1 MSSAEN
7 YNLTYDIELD
17 GNSLRCGQPTK
28 IKKILKPHQL
38 ACLYK
43 AIYMENVGTITY
55 KNREVVG
62 LRNPQAAQAAQAAAA
77 AAPAPLNPRTIKIS
91 TNIGI
96 IGDIVGYGKTL
107 TALSIIAHNPLDK
120 IHINGTKVHSFH
132 SNKAYN
138 YFTAETDNLSLPN
151 QDNMINSTLIIVPR
165 GPVYVQWEKTLKDA
179 TDLKY
184 IAIEDLNFIKKNL
197 PAIANNNE
205 RDIINYF
212 NQFDVVLIKNTTLDR
227 LLDYYNIPV
236 SNTKYFIYNWKR
248 IMIDECHDIINKIEI
263 FNYLFVWLISG
274 TYFNMCN
281 RISSS
286 SYSQYYNI
294 KDILREDYINYI
306 LVKCDK
312 DFVKESFKIPPIIEY
327 YHLCKMSKYLKIIKK
342 YINSSILDKI
352 NANDISGAI
361 KDLGGKNETEEGIAT
376 LICADMNKN
385 LSNKQ
390 REREYISGL
399 DILEENKANRLKTID
414 NEITIIEGKI
424 KDLTERITEIN
435 SKICSICLD
444 NVSQPIILEC
454 THIFCGGC
462 LFKFLNSPHSNSHG
476 SQHGSHSQHSQHTQ
490 HNAINK
496 RCPDCRA
503 EIKSTENLTA
513 IVSIKNEI
521 TNEIAPPVCEGISKI
536 GKGILNKEDTLLE
549 IIKNK
554 PDGKFIVFS
563 RVDVFT
569 NIIKLLV
576 SNGITFAELKG
587 NTSHMMNVLK
597 DFKNGV
603 INVILLT
610 TQYAG
615 YGIDI
620 NYATD
625 VIIFHSMAVD
635 KQQAIG
641 RAQRVGRTNN
651 LVVHNLC
658 FEHELEENNQS
669 LAI

>member
-1 MSSAEN
+1 MSSSAEN

-17 GNSLRCGQPTK
+17 GNSLRCSQPTK

-43 AIYMENVGTITY
+43 AIYMENVGSITY
-55 KNREVVG
+55 KNRELVVG
-62 LRNPQAAQAAQAAAA
+62 QRNTQAAAA
-77 AAPAPLNPRTIKIS
+77 AASQAAAAPLNPRTIKIS

-120 IHINGTKVHSFH
+120 IHINTTKFHSFH

-151 QDNMINSTLIIVPR
+151 LDNMINSTLIVVPR
-165 GPVYVQWEKTLKDA
+165 GPVYVQWEKTLKEA

-184 IAIEDLNFIKKNL
+184 IAIDDLNFIKKNL
-197 PAIANNNE
+197 PALTNNNE

-236 SNTKYFIYNWKR
+236 SNTKYFIYNWRR

-312 DFVKESFKIPPIIEY
+312 DFVKESFKIPPIIEF

-399 DILEENKANRLKTID
+399 DILEENRANRLKTID

-462 LFKFLNSPHSNSHG
+462 LFKFLNSPHSNSHA
-476 SQHGSHSQHSQHTQ
+476 S

-513 IVSIKNEI
+513 IVSIKDEI
-521 TNEIAPPVCEGISKI
+521 KNEIAPPVCEGISKI
-536 GKGILNKEDTLLE
+536 GRGILNKEDTLLE

-569 NIIKLLV
+569 NIIKMLV

-651 LVVHNLC
+651 LIVHNLC
-658 FEHELEENNQS
+658 FEHELEDNIQAS
-669 LAI
+669 AI

>member
-1 MSSAEN
+1 MSSGEN
-7 YNLTYDIELD
+7 NMLTYDIELD
-17 GNSLRCGQPTK
+17 SNSPRCGQPSK
-28 IKKILKPHQL
+28 IKKMLKPHQL

-43 AIYMENVGTITY
+43 ATYMENVGSITY
-55 KNREVVG
+55 QNNSYNRDAN
-62 LRNPQAAQAAQAAAA
+62 LRNIPHS
-77 AAPAPLNPRTIKIS
+77 IKIS

-120 IHINGTKVHSFH
+120 IHINSTKVHSFH
-132 SNKAYN
+132 SAKAYN
-138 YFTAETDNLSLPN
+138 YFTAVSENVSLPN
-151 QDNMINSTLIIVPR
+151 LDNMINSTLIIVPR

-184 IAIEDLNFIKKNL
+184 IAIDDLNFIKKNL
-197 PAIANNNE
+197 PHSKKNNE
-205 RDIINYF
+205 RQIIDYF

-227 LLDYYNIPV
+227 LLTYYNSPI

-263 FNYLFVWLISG
+263 FSYLFIWLISG

-281 RISSS
+281 KISSS

-306 LVKCDK
+306 LVKCNK
-312 DFVKESFKIPPIIEY
+312 DFVKDSFKIPPIVEH
-327 YHLCKMSKYLKIIKK
+327 YHLCKMSKYLKVIKK
-342 YINSSILDKI
+342 YISSAILDKI

-361 KDLGGKNETEEGIAT
+361 KDLGGKNETEEGIAA

-390 REREYISGL
+390 REREYIAGL
-399 DILEENKANRLKTID
+399 DIPEDTKAARLKTID
-414 NEITIIEGKI
+414 NEIVIIEGKI

-435 SKICSICLD
+435 SKTCSICLD
-444 NVSQPIILEC
+444 NITQPIILEC

-462 LFKFLNSPHSNSHG
+462 LFNFLNANNYG
-476 SQHGSHSQHSQHTQ
+476 GGT
-490 HNAINK
+490 ANK
-496 RCPDCRA
+496 KCPDCRA
-503 EIKSTENLTA
+503 EIKSTADLTA
-513 IVSIKNEI
+513 VVSIKEAELSNDIVSVED
-521 TNEIAPPVCEGISKI
+521 NLSKI
-536 GKGILNKEDTLLE
+536 GKGILSKEDTLLE

-554 PDGKFIVFS
+554 PEGKFIVFS

-569 NIIKLLV
+569 KIIKLLV
-576 SNGITFAELKG
+576 SNNITFAELKG

-597 DFKNGV
+597 DFKNGN

-625 VIIFHSMAVD
+625 VVIFHSMAVD

-651 LVVHNLC
+651 LIVHNLC
-658 FEHELEENNQS
+658 FEHELEENNQVI
-669 LAI
+669 AM

>member
-1 MSSAEN
+1 MSSNEN
-7 YNLTYDIELD
+7 YLTYDIELD
-17 GNSLRCGQPTK
+17 GNSLRCGQPSK

-43 AIYMENVGTITY
+43 AIHMENVGSITY
-55 KNREVVG
+55 QNNSYNRDAY
-62 LRNPQAAQAAQAAAA
+62 LRNIPQ
-77 AAPAPLNPRTIKIS
+77 TINIS

-120 IHINGTKVHSFH
+120 IHINSTKIHSFH
-132 SNKAYN
+132 SAKAYN
-138 YFTAETDNLSLPN
+138 YFTAVSENLNLPN
-151 QDNMINSTLIIVPR
+151 MDNMINSTLVIVPR
-165 GPVYVQWEKTLKDA
+165 GPVYVQWEKTLKDS
-179 TDLKY
+179 TNLKY
-184 IAIEDLNFIKKNL
+184 IAIDDLNFIKKNL
-197 PAIANNNE
+197 PATNKNNE
-205 RDIINYF
+205 RQIIDYF

-227 LLDYYNIPV
+227 LLDYYN
-236 SNTKYFIYNWKR
+236 TTQFIYSWRR
-248 IMIDECHDIINKIEI
+248 IMIDECHDIINKIDV
-263 FNYLFVWLISG
+263 FKYLFIWLISG
-274 TYFNMCN
+274 TYFNMCHK
-281 RISSS
+281 ISSS

-306 LVKCDK
+306 LVKCNK
-312 DFVKESFKIPPIIEY
+312 DFVKESFKIPPIIEH
-327 YHLCKMSKYLKIIKK
+327 YHLCKMSKYLKIIKN
-342 YINSSILDKI
+342 YINNAILDKI

-361 KDLGGKNETEEGIAT
+361 KDLGGKNETEEGMAT

-390 REREYISGL
+390 REREYILAL
-399 DILEENKANRLKTID
+399 DILEENKVVRLRNID
-414 NEITIIEGKI
+414 NEIQIIEGKI

-435 SKICSICLD
+435 NKICSICLD

-462 LFKFLNSPHSNSHG
+462 LFKFLNANTIG
-476 SQHGSHSQHSQHTQ
+476 S
-490 HNAINK
+490 INK

-521 TNEIAPPVCEGISKI
+521 TNDIVPNGESVSKI

-554 PDGKFIVFS
+554 PEGKFIVFS
-563 RVDVFT
+563 KVDVFT

-576 SNGITFAELKG
+576 ENNITFAELKG
-587 NTSHMMNVLK
+587 HTTHMMNVLK
-597 DFKNGV
+597 DFKNGT

-620 NYATD
+620 NFATD
-625 VIIFHSMAVD
+625 VVIFHSMAVD

-651 LVVHNLC
+651 LIVHNLC
-658 FEHELEENNQS
+658 FEHELEENQS
-669 LAI
+669 QTASIATERTDAASAASAAASAASAITI

>member
-1 MSSAEN
+1 MSFADT
-7 YNLTYDIELD
+7 LTYDIELD
-17 GNSLRCGQPTK
+17 SNSMRCGQPSK
-28 IKKILKPHQL
+28 IKKTLKPHQL

-43 AIYMENVGTITY
+43 AIYMENVGSITY
-55 KNREVVG
+55 RNRD
-62 LRNPQAAQAAQAAAA
+62 AK
-77 AAPAPLNPRTIKIS
+77 IKIS

-107 TALSIIAHNPLDK
+107 TALSIIAHNPLEK
-120 IHINGTKVHSFH
+120 IHTNTVKVHSFH
-132 SNKAYN
+132 SAKAYN
-138 YFTAETDNLSLPN
+138 YFTAETENLSLPN
-151 QDNMINSTLIIVPR
+151 LDTMINSTLIIVPR
-165 GPVYVQWEKTLKDA
+165 GPVYVQWEKTLKES

-184 IAIEDLNFIKKNL
+184 IAIEDLNYIKKNIPQL
-197 PAIANNNE
+197 NNTNGHRE
-205 RDIINYF
+205 IIEYF

-227 LLDYYNIPV
+227 LLDYYNYPV
-236 SNTKYFIYNWKR
+236 RYSNNFIYNWKR

-263 FNYLFVWLISG
+263 FNYMFIWLISG
-274 TYFNMCN
+274 TYFNMCHK
-281 RISSS
+281 ISSS

-306 LVKCDK
+306 LVKCNK
-312 DFVKESFKIPPIIEY
+312 DFVKESFKIPPIIEH

-361 KDLGGKNETEEGIAT
+361 KDLGGKNETEEGMAT

-385 LSNKQ
+385 LSNKH
-390 REREYISGL
+390 REREYIVSL

-414 NEITIIEGKI
+414 SEIASIEGKI

-462 LFKFLNSPHSNSHG
+462 LFKFLNANTLG
-476 SQHGSHSQHSQHTQ
+476 
-490 HNAINK
+490 AITK
-496 RCPDCRA
+496 KCPDCRA

-513 IVSIKNEI
+513 IVSRKNAVTDTDTI
-521 TNEIAPPVCEGISKI
+521 ANEIATDTSKI
-536 GKGILNKEDTLLE
+536 GKGILNKEETLLE
-549 IIKNK
+549 ILKNK
-554 PDGKFIVFS
+554 PEGKFIVFS

-597 DFKNGV
+597 DFKNGI

-625 VIIFHSMAVD
+625 VIIFHSMPVD

-651 LVVHNLC
+651 LIVHNLC
-658 FEHELEENNQS
+658 FEHELEGENQ
-669 LAI
+669 AIAL

>member
-1 MSSAEN
+1 MATSIEN
-7 YNLTYDIELD
+7 NDLTYDIEID
-17 GNSLRCGQPTK
+17 SNSLRCGQPIR
-28 IKKILKPHQL
+28 IKKLLKPHQL

-43 AIYMENVGTITY
+43 AIYMENVGSITY
-55 KNREVVG
+55 KNNSQNRDVN
-62 LRNPQAAQAAQAAAA
+62 LRNIP
-77 AAPAPLNPRTIKIS
+77 NTIKIS

-120 IHINGTKVHSFH
+120 IHINTTKVHSFH
-132 SNKAYN
+132 SSKAYN
-138 YFTAETDNLSLPN
+138 YFTAVSENLNLHNSE
-151 QDNMINSTLIIVPR
+151 NMISSTLIIVPR
-165 GPVYVQWEKTLKDA
+165 GPVYVQWEKTLKES

-184 IAIEDLNFIKKNL
+184 IAIDDLNYIKKNL
-197 PAIANNNE
+197 PIFKNNNE
-205 RDIINYF
+205 REIINYF

-227 LLDYYNIPV
+227 LLNYYNTPV
-236 SNTKYFIYNWKR
+236 SNIRHFIYNWKR

-263 FNYLFVWLISG
+263 FNYLFIWLISG

-281 RISSS
+281 KISST

-294 KDILREDYINYI
+294 KDILREDYINYV
-306 LVKCDK
+306 LVKCNK
-312 DFVKESFKIPPIIEY
+312 EFVKESFKIPPIIEH
-327 YHLCKMSKYLKIIKK
+327 YHLCKMSKYLRVIKK

-390 REREYISGL
+390 KEREYTLGL
-399 DILEENKANRLKTID
+399 DILEEVKANRIKTID
-414 NEITIIEGKI
+414 NEIVIIEGKI

-435 SKICSICLD
+435 TKICSICLD
-444 NVSQPIILEC
+444 NVTHPIILEC
-454 THIFCGGC
+454 THIFCGSC
-462 LFKFLNSPHSNSHG
+462 LFNFLNSHTYNS
-476 SQHGSHSQHSQHTQ
+476 T
-490 HNAINK
+490 NIK
-496 RCPDCRA
+496 KCPDCRA

-513 IVSIKNEI
+513 IVTTKDNNANNIVIPEDN
-521 TNEIAPPVCEGISKI
+521 TNKI

-549 IIKNK
+549 ILKNK

-569 NIIKLLV
+569 KIIKLLV
-576 SNGITFAELKG
+576 SNNITFAELKG

-597 DFKNGV
+597 DFKNGL

-651 LVVHNLC
+651 LIVHNLC
-658 FEHELEENNQS
+658 FEHELEEENQ
-669 LAI
+669 LPAV

>member
-1 MSSAEN
+1 MSFADT
-7 YNLTYDIELD
+7 LTYDIELD
-17 GNSLRCGQPTK
+17 SNSMRCGQPSK
-28 IKKILKPHQL
+28 IKKTLKPHQL

-43 AIYMENVGTITY
+43 AIYMENVGSITY
-55 KNREVVG
+55 RNRD
-62 LRNPQAAQAAQAAAA
+62 AK
-77 AAPAPLNPRTIKIS
+77 IKIS

-107 TALSIIAHNPLDK
+107 TALSIIAHNPLEK
-120 IHINGTKVHSFH
+120 IHTNTVKVHSFH
-132 SNKAYN
+132 SAKAYN
-138 YFTAETDNLSLPN
+138 YFTAETENLSLPN
-151 QDNMINSTLIIVPR
+151 LDTMINSTLIIVPR
-165 GPVYVQWEKTLKDA
+165 GPVYVQWEKTLKES
-179 TDLKY
+179 TILKY
-184 IAIEDLNFIKKNL
+184 IAIEDLNYIKKNIPQL
-197 PAIANNNE
+197 NNTNGHRE
-205 RDIINYF
+205 IIEYF

-227 LLDYYNIPV
+227 LLDYYNYPV
-236 SNTKYFIYNWKR
+236 RYSNNFIYNWKR

-263 FNYLFVWLISG
+263 FNYMFIWLISG
-274 TYFNMCN
+274 TYFNMCHK
-281 RISSS
+281 ISSS

-306 LVKCDK
+306 LVKCNK
-312 DFVKESFKIPPIIEY
+312 DFVKESFKIPPIIEH

-361 KDLGGKNETEEGIAT
+361 KDLGGKNETEEDMAT

-385 LSNKQ
+385 LSNKH
-390 REREYISGL
+390 REREYIASL

-414 NEITIIEGKI
+414 SEITSIEGKI

-444 NVSQPIILEC
+444 NVTQPIILEC

-462 LFKFLNSPHSNSHG
+462 LFKFLNANTLG
-476 SQHGSHSQHSQHTQ
+476 
-490 HNAINK
+490 AITK
-496 RCPDCRA
+496 KCPDCRA

-513 IVSIKNEI
+513 IVSRKNAAGVAGAAGAD
-521 TNEIAPPVCEGISKI
+521 TVANEIATDTSKI
-536 GKGILNKEDTLLE
+536 GKGILNKEETLLE
-549 IIKNK
+549 ILKNK
-554 PDGKFIVFS
+554 PEGKFIVFS

-597 DFKNGV
+597 DFKNGI

-625 VIIFHSMAVD
+625 VIIFHSMPVD

-651 LVVHNLC
+651 LIVHNLC
-658 FEHELEENNQS
+658 FEHELEGENQ
-669 LAI
+669 AIAL

>member
-1 MSSAEN
+1 MAASIETN
-7 YNLTYDIELD
+7 DLTYDIEID
-17 GNSLRCGQPTK
+17 SNSLRCGQPIR
-28 IKKILKPHQL
+28 IKKLLKPHQL

-43 AIYMENVGTITY
+43 AIYMENVGSITY
-55 KNREVVG
+55 KNNSQNRDVN
-62 LRNPQAAQAAQAAAA
+62 LRNIP
-77 AAPAPLNPRTIKIS
+77 NTIKIS

-120 IHINGTKVHSFH
+120 IHINTTRVHSFH
-132 SNKAYN
+132 SSKAYN
-138 YFTAETDNLSLPN
+138 YFTAVSENLNLHNS
-151 QDNMINSTLIIVPR
+151 DNMISSTLIIVPR
-165 GPVYVQWEKTLKDA
+165 GPVYVQWEKTLKES

-184 IAIEDLNFIKKNL
+184 IAIDDLNYIKKNL
-197 PAIANNNE
+197 PTFKNNNE
-205 RDIINYF
+205 RAIIDYF

-227 LLDYYNIPV
+227 LLNYYNTPV
-236 SNTKYFIYNWKR
+236 SNIRHFIYNWKR

-263 FNYLFVWLISG
+263 FNYLFIWLISG

-281 RISSS
+281 KISST

-294 KDILREDYINYI
+294 KDILREDYINYV
-306 LVKCDK
+306 LVKCNK
-312 DFVKESFKIPPIIEY
+312 EFVKESFKIPPIIEH
-327 YHLCKMSKYLKIIKK
+327 YHLCKMSKYLRVIKK

-390 REREYISGL
+390 KEREYTLGL
-399 DILEENKANRLKTID
+399 DILEETKANRIKTID
-414 NEITIIEGKI
+414 NEIVIIEGKI

-435 SKICSICLD
+435 TKICSICLD
-444 NVSQPIILEC
+444 NVTHPIILEC
-454 THIFCGGC
+454 THIFCGSC
-462 LFKFLNSPHSNSHG
+462 LFNFLNSHAYNS
-476 SQHGSHSQHSQHTQ
+476 T
-490 HNAINK
+490 NIK
-496 RCPDCRA
+496 KCPDCRA

-513 IVSIKNEI
+513 IVTSKDSI
-521 TNEIAPPVCEGISKI
+521 TNEIVTTEDNINKI

-549 IIKNK
+549 ILKNK

-569 NIIKLLV
+569 KIIKLLV
-576 SNGITFAELKG
+576 SNNITFAELKG

-597 DFKNGV
+597 DFKNGL

-651 LVVHNLC
+651 LIVHNLC
-658 FEHELEENNQS
+658 FEHELEEEENQ
-669 LAI
+669 LPAV

>member
-1 MSSAEN
+1 MTTSIEN
-7 YNLTYDIELD
+7 NDLTYDIEID
-17 GNSLRCGQPTK
+17 SNSLRCSQPIK
-28 IKKILKPHQL
+28 IKKTLKPHQL

-43 AIYMENVGTITY
+43 AIYMENIGSITY
-55 KNREVVG
+55 KNNSQNRDVN
-62 LRNPQAAQAAQAAAA
+62 LRNIP
-77 AAPAPLNPRTIKIS
+77 NTIKIS

-120 IHINGTKVHSFH
+120 IHINTTKVHSFH
-132 SNKAYN
+132 SSKAYN
-138 YFTAETDNLSLPN
+138 YFTAVSENLNLHN
-151 QDNMINSTLIIVPR
+151 YDNMISSTLIIVPR
-165 GPVYVQWEKTLKDA
+165 GPVYVQWEKTLKES

-184 IAIEDLNFIKKNL
+184 IAIDDLNYIKKNL
-197 PAIANNNE
+197 PIFKNNNE
-205 RDIINYF
+205 RAIIDYF
-212 NQFDVVLIKNTTLDR
+212 NQYDVVLIKNTTLDR
-227 LLDYYNIPV
+227 LLNYYNTPV
-236 SNTKYFIYNWKR
+236 SNIRHFIYNWKR

-263 FNYLFVWLISG
+263 FNYLFIWLISG

-281 RISSS
+281 KISST

-294 KDILREDYINYI
+294 KDILREDYINYV
-306 LVKCDK
+306 LVKCNK
-312 DFVKESFKIPPIIEY
+312 EFVKESFKIPPIIEH
-327 YHLCKMSKYLKIIKK
+327 YHLCKMSKYLRVIKK

-361 KDLGGKNETEEGIAT
+361 KDLGGKNETEEGIAA

-390 REREYISGL
+390 KEREYTLGL
-399 DILEENKANRLKTID
+399 DILEETKANRIKTID
-414 NEITIIEGKI
+414 NEIVIIEGKI
-424 KDLTERITEIN
+424 NDLTERITEIN
-435 SKICSICLD
+435 TKICSICLD
-444 NVSQPIILEC
+444 NVTHPIILEC
-454 THIFCGGC
+454 THIFCGSC
-462 LFKFLNSPHSNSHG
+462 LFNFLNSHTYNS
-476 SQHGSHSQHSQHTQ
+476 T
-490 HNAINK
+490 NIK
-496 RCPDCRA
+496 KCPDCRA

-513 IVSIKNEI
+513 IVTTKDEI
-521 TNEIAPPVCEGISKI
+521 TKEIISEDNTNKI

-549 IIKNK
+549 ILKNK

-569 NIIKLLV
+569 KIIKLLV
-576 SNGITFAELKG
+576 SNNITFAELKG

-597 DFKNGV
+597 DFKNGL

-651 LVVHNLC
+651 LIVHNLC
-658 FEHELEENNQS
+658 FEHELEEENQ
-669 LAI
+669 LPIV

>member
-7 YNLTYDIELD
+7 NTLTYDIELD
-17 GNSLRCGQPTK
+17 GNSMRCGQPNK

-43 AIYMENVGTITY
+43 AIYMENIGTITY
-55 KNREVVG
+55 KNRDVS
-62 LRNPQAAQAAQAAAA
+62 LRNN
-77 AAPAPLNPRTIKIS
+77 NPRTIKIS

-107 TALSIIAHNPLDK
+107 TALSIIAHNSLDK
-120 IHINGTKVHSFH
+120 IHINSTKVHSFH

-197 PAIANNNE
+197 PPFTNNE
-205 RDIINYF
+205 RDIIDYF

-227 LLDYYNIPV
+227 LLDYYNYPAAI
-236 SNTKYFIYNWKR
+236 KHFIYKWKR

-263 FNYLFVWLISG
+263 FDYLFIWLISG

-281 RISSS
+281 RISSP

-390 REREYISGL
+390 KEREYISGL

-462 LFKFLNSPHSNSHG
+462 LFKFLNSPHSNS
-476 SQHGSHSQHSQHTQ
+476 QHSQHSQHSHAS

-503 EIKSTENLTA
+503 EIRSTENLTA

-658 FEHELEENNQS
+658 FEHELEDNIQS
-669 LAI
+669 PAI

>member
-1 MSSAEN
+1 MASIEN
-7 YNLTYDIELD
+7 DCLTYDIEID
-17 GNSLRCGQPTK
+17 SNSLRSGQPIK
-28 IKKILKPHQL
+28 IKKSLKPHQL

-55 KNREVVG
+55 KNNSHNRDVN
-62 LRNPQAAQAAQAAAA
+62 LRNIP
-77 AAPAPLNPRTIKIS
+77 NTIKIS

-120 IHINGTKVHSFH
+120 IHINNTKVHSFN
-132 SNKAYN
+132 STKAYN
-138 YFTAETDNLSLPN
+138 YFTAVSENVNLNNL
-151 QDNMINSTLIIVPR
+151 DNMINSTLIIVPR
-165 GPVYVQWEKTLKDA
+165 GPVYVQWEKTLKES

-184 IAIEDLNFIKKNL
+184 IAIEDLNYIKKNL
-197 PAIANNNE
+197 PTFKKNNE
-205 RDIINYF
+205 QEIINYF

-227 LLDYYNIPV
+227 LLDYYNYPV
-236 SNTKYFIYNWKR
+236 SNAKYFIYCWKR

-263 FNYLFVWLISG
+263 FDYLFIWLISG

-281 RISSS
+281 KISSG

-306 LVKCDK
+306 LVKCNK
-312 DFVKESFKIPPIIEY
+312 DFVKESFKIPPIIEH
-327 YHLCKMSKYLKIIKK
+327 YHLCKMSKYLRVIKK

-361 KDLGGKNETEEGIAT
+361 KDLGGKNETEEGIAA
-376 LICADMNKN
+376 LICADMNKT

-390 REREYISGL
+390 KEREYTLLL
-399 DILEENKANRLKTID
+399 DILEETKANRVKAIT
-414 NEITIIEGKI
+414 NEIVIIEGKI

-435 SKICSICLD
+435 TKICSICLD
-444 NVSQPIILEC
+444 NVTHPIILEC
-454 THIFCGGC
+454 THIFCGSC
-462 LFKFLNSPHSNSHG
+462 LFYFLNANTYNS
-476 SQHGSHSQHSQHTQ
+476 T
-490 HNAINK
+490 NIK
-496 RCPDCRA
+496 KCPDCRA

-513 IVSIKNEI
+513 IVSSKEVI
-521 TNEIAPPVCEGISKI
+521 TNNIIHVEENSNKI
-536 GKGILNKEDTLLE
+536 GKGILNKEETLLE
-549 IIKNK
+549 ILKNK

-569 NIIKLLV
+569 KIIKLLV
-576 SNGITFAELKG
+576 SNNITFAELKG
-587 NTSHMMNVLK
+587 HTAHMMNVLK
-597 DFKNGV
+597 DFKNGL

-651 LVVHNLC
+651 LIVHNLC
-658 FEHELEENNQS
+658 FEHELEENAQ
-669 LAI
+669 LPAI

>member
-1 MSSAEN
+1 MSSTEN
-7 YNLTYDIELD
+7 IHLTYDIELD
-17 GNSLRCGQPTK
+17 GNSLRCAQPSK

-43 AIYMENVGTITY
+43 AIYMENVGSITY
-55 KNREVVG
+55 KNRDVRV
-62 LRNPQAAQAAQAAAA
+62 RNIAD
-77 AAPAPLNPRTIKIS
+77 TIKIS

-120 IHINGTKVHSFH
+120 IHINTTKVHSFH

-138 YFTAETDNLSLPN
+138 YFTAETENLSLPN
-151 QDNMINSTLIIVPR
+151 LDNMINSTLIIVPR
-165 GPVYVQWEKTLKDA
+165 GPVYVQWEKTLRES

-197 PAIANNNE
+197 PLITNNNE

-227 LLDYYNIPV
+227 LLDYYFSPV
-236 SNTKYFIYNWKR
+236 FVTKNFIYNWRR
-248 IMIDECHDIINKIEI
+248 IMIDECHDIINKIDI
-263 FNYLFVWLISG
+263 FSYLFVWLISG

-286 SYSQYYNI
+286 SNSQYYNI

-312 DFVKESFKIPPIIEY
+312 DFVRESFKIPPIIEH

-342 YINSSILDKI
+342 YINSAILDKI

-390 REREYISGL
+390 REREYITGL

-435 SKICSICLD
+435 NKICSICLD
-444 NVSQPIILEC
+444 NVTQPIILEC

-462 LFKFLNSPHSNSHG
+462 LFKFLNSSAYGNVS
-476 SQHGSHSQHSQHTQ
+476 
-490 HNAINK
+490 K
-496 RCPDCRA
+496 KCPDCRA
-503 EIKSTENLTA
+503 EIKSPENMTA
-513 IVSIKNEI
+513 IVRIKDEIRNEI
-521 TNEIAPPVCEGISKI
+521 MPTEENGSKI

-569 NIIKLLV
+569 NIIKILV

-587 NTSHMMNVLK
+587 NTAHMMNVLK
-597 DFKNGV
+597 DFKNGI

-651 LVVHNLC
+651 LIVHNLC
-658 FEHELEENNQS
+658 FEHELEESHQAP
-669 LAI
+669 AI

>member
-1 MSSAEN
+1 MSFAET
-7 YNLTYDIELD
+7 LTYDIELD
-17 GNSLRCGQPTK
+17 GNSMRCAQPIK
-28 IKKILKPHQL
+28 IKKNLKPHQL

-55 KNREVVG
+55 KNRD
-62 LRNPQAAQAAQAAAA
+62 AM
-77 AAPAPLNPRTIKIS
+77 IKIS

-107 TALSIIAHNPLDK
+107 TALSIIAHNPLEN
-120 IHINGTKVHSFH
+120 IHINLAKVHSFH
-132 SNKAYN
+132 SNRAYN
-138 YFTAETDNLSLPN
+138 YFTAETVNLNLPN
-151 QDNMINSTLIIVPR
+151 LDNMINSTLIIVPR
-165 GPVYVQWEKTLKDA
+165 GPVYVQWEKTLKES

-184 IAIEDLNFIKKNL
+184 IAIEDMNFIKKNMPL
-197 PAIANNNE
+197 INTPDRAH
-205 RDIINYF
+205 DIVDYF

-227 LLDYYNIPV
+227 LLEYYNYSD
-236 SNTKYFIYNWKR
+236 SNAKYLIYNWRR

-263 FNYLFVWLISG
+263 FNYMFIWLISG
-274 TYFNMCN
+274 TYFNMCHK
-281 RISSS
+281 ISSS

-306 LVKCDK
+306 LVKCNK
-312 DFVKESFKIPPIIEY
+312 DFVKESFKIPPIIEH
-327 YHLCKMSKYLKIIKK
+327 YHLCKMSKYLKVIKK
-342 YINSSILDKI
+342 YINSAILDKI

-361 KDLGGKNETEEGIAT
+361 KDLGGKNETEEGMAA

-385 LSNKQ
+385 LSNKH
-390 REREYISGL
+390 REREYIASL
-399 DILEENKANRLKTID
+399 DIVEENKVNRLKTID
-414 NEITIIEGKI
+414 NEIASIEGKI

-435 SKICSICLD
+435 NKICSICLD
-444 NVSQPIILEC
+444 NVTQPIILEC

-462 LFKFLNSPHSNSHG
+462 LFQFLNANTLG
-476 SQHGSHSQHSQHTQ
+476 T
-490 HNAINK
+490 ITK
-496 RCPDCRA
+496 KCPDCRA

-513 IVSIKNEI
+513 IVSIKDTKAI
-521 TNEIAPPVCEGISKI
+521 TNDIVKDDNKSLI

-549 IIKNK
+549 ILKNK

-569 NIIKLLV
+569 NIIKILV

-597 DFKNGV
+597 DFKNGI

-651 LVVHNLC
+651 LIVHNLC
-658 FEHELEENNQS
+658 FEHEFEEYNNNQAV
-669 LAI
+669 AI

>member
-7 YNLTYDIELD
+7 NTLTYDIELD
-17 GNSLRCGQPTK
+17 GNSMRCGQPSK

-43 AIYMENVGTITY
+43 AIYMENIGTITY
-55 KNREVVG
+55 KNRDVS
-62 LRNPQAAQAAQAAAA
+62 LRNN
-77 AAPAPLNPRTIKIS
+77 NPRTIKIS

-107 TALSIIAHNPLDK
+107 TALSIIAHNSLDK
-120 IHINGTKVHSFH
+120 IHINSTKVHSFH

-151 QDNMINSTLIIVPR
+151 QVNMINSTLIIVPR

-197 PAIANNNE
+197 PPFTNNE
-205 RDIINYF
+205 RDIIDYF

-227 LLDYYNIPV
+227 LLDYYNYPAAI
-236 SNTKYFIYNWKR
+236 KHFIYKWKR

-263 FNYLFVWLISG
+263 FDYLFIWLISG

-281 RISSS
+281 RISSP

-390 REREYISGL
+390 KEREYISGL

-454 THIFCGGC
+454 THIFCGSC
-462 LFKFLNSPHSNSHG
+462 LFKFLNSPHSNSH
-476 SQHGSHSQHSQHTQ
+476 SNSHAS

-503 EIKSTENLTA
+503 EIRSTENLTA

-521 TNEIAPPVCEGISKI
+521 TNEIAPPVCEGMSKI

-658 FEHELEENNQS
+658 FEHELEDNIQS
-669 LAI
+669 PAI

>member
-1 MSSAEN
+1 MSSNEN
-7 YNLTYDIELD
+7 YLTYDIELD
-17 GNSLRCGQPTK
+17 GNSLRCGQPSK

-43 AIYMENVGTITY
+43 AIHMENVGSITY
-55 KNREVVG
+55 QNNSYNRDAY
-62 LRNPQAAQAAQAAAA
+62 LRNIPQ
-77 AAPAPLNPRTIKIS
+77 TINIS

-120 IHINGTKVHSFH
+120 IHINSTKIHSFH
-132 SNKAYN
+132 SAKAYN
-138 YFTAETDNLSLPN
+138 YFTAVSENLNLPN
-151 QDNMINSTLIIVPR
+151 MDNMINSTLVIVPR
-165 GPVYVQWEKTLKDA
+165 GPVYVQWEKTLKES

-184 IAIEDLNFIKKNL
+184 IAIDDLNFIKKNL
-197 PAIANNNE
+197 PATNKNNE
-205 RDIINYF
+205 SQIIDYF

-227 LLDYYNIPV
+227 LLDYYVCYPLT
-236 SNTKYFIYNWKR
+236 NTKHFIYNWRR

-263 FNYLFVWLISG
+263 FNYLFIWLISG
-274 TYFNMCN
+274 TYFNMCHK
-281 RISSS
+281 ISSS

-306 LVKCDK
+306 LVKCNK
-312 DFVKESFKIPPIIEY
+312 DFVKESFKIPPIIEH
-327 YHLCKMSKYLKIIKK
+327 YHLCKMSKYLKIIKN
-342 YINSSILDKI
+342 YINNAILDKI

-390 REREYISGL
+390 REREYILAL
-399 DILEENKANRLKTID
+399 DILEENKVVRLRNID
-414 NEITIIEGKI
+414 NEIQIIEGKI

-435 SKICSICLD
+435 NKICSICLD
-444 NVSQPIILEC
+444 NVTQPIILEC

-462 LFKFLNSPHSNSHG
+462 LFKFLNANTFG
-476 SQHGSHSQHSQHTQ
+476 S
-490 HNAINK
+490 INK

-521 TNEIAPPVCEGISKI
+521 TNDIVPVEENANKI

-554 PDGKFIVFS
+554 PEGKFIVFS

-576 SNGITFAELKG
+576 ENNITFAELKG
-587 NTSHMMNVLK
+587 HTTHMMNVLK
-597 DFKNGV
+597 DFKNGA

-620 NYATD
+620 NFATD
-625 VIIFHSMAVD
+625 VVIFHSMAVD

-651 LVVHNLC
+651 LIVHNLC
-658 FEHELEENNQS
+658 FEHEMEDNEELPAASGATNAS
-669 LAI
+669 VAAGAAVAAGASSRTAITI

>member
-7 YNLTYDIELD
+7 NTLTYDIELD
-17 GNSLRCGQPTK
+17 GNSMRCGQPSK

-43 AIYMENVGTITY
+43 AIYMENIGTITY
-55 KNREVVG
+55 KNRDVS
-62 LRNPQAAQAAQAAAA
+62 LRNN
-77 AAPAPLNPRTIKIS
+77 NPRTIKIS

-107 TALSIIAHNPLDK
+107 TALSIIAHNSLDK
-120 IHINGTKVHSFH
+120 IHINSTKVHSFH

-151 QDNMINSTLIIVPR
+151 QENMINSTLIIVPR

-197 PAIANNNE
+197 PPFTNNE
-205 RDIINYF
+205 RDIIDYF

-227 LLDYYNIPV
+227 LLDYYNYPAATI
-236 SNTKYFIYNWKR
+236 KHFIYKWKR

-263 FNYLFVWLISG
+263 FDYLFIWLISG

-281 RISSS
+281 KISSS

-462 LFKFLNSPHSNSHG
+462 LFKFLNSPHSNS
-476 SQHGSHSQHSQHTQ
+476 QHSQHS

-503 EIKSTENLTA
+503 EIRSTENLTA

-521 TNEIAPPVCEGISKI
+521 TNEIAPSVCEGISKI

-597 DFKNGV
+597 DFKNGI

-658 FEHELEENNQS
+658 FEHELEDNIQS
-669 LAI
+669 PAI

>member
-1 MSSAEN
+1 MSFADT
-7 YNLTYDIELD
+7 LTYDIELD
-17 GNSLRCGQPTK
+17 SNSMRCGQPSK

-43 AIYMENVGTITY
+43 AIYMENVGSITY
-55 KNREVVG
+55 RNRD
-62 LRNPQAAQAAQAAAA
+62 AK
-77 AAPAPLNPRTIKIS
+77 IKIS

-120 IHINGTKVHSFH
+120 IHTNSVKIHSFH
-132 SNKAYN
+132 SAKAYN
-138 YFTAETDNLSLPN
+138 YFTAETENLSLPN
-151 QDNMINSTLIIVPR
+151 QDTMINSTLIIVPR
-165 GPVYVQWEKTLKDA
+165 GPVYVQWEKTLKES

-184 IAIEDLNFIKKNL
+184 IAIEDLNFIKKNMPQL
-197 PAIANNNE
+197 TNANNNNE

-227 LLDYYNIPV
+227 LLDYYNYPV
-236 SNTKYFIYNWKR
+236 SNTRYFIYNWKR

-263 FNYLFVWLISG
+263 FNYMFIWLISG
-274 TYFNMCN
+274 TYFNMCHK
-281 RISSS
+281 ISSS

-306 LVKCDK
+306 LVKCNK
-312 DFVKESFKIPPIIEY
+312 DFVKESFKIPPIIEH

-361 KDLGGKNETEEGIAT
+361 KDLGGKNETEEGMAA

-385 LSNKQ
+385 LSNKH
-390 REREYISGL
+390 REREYIASL
-399 DILEENKANRLKTID
+399 DIVEENKANRLKTID
-414 NEITIIEGKI
+414 SEIASIEGKI

-462 LFKFLNSPHSNSHG
+462 LFKFLNATTFNSA
-476 SQHGSHSQHSQHTQ
+476 
-490 HNAINK
+490 AITK

-503 EIKSTENLTA
+503 DIKSTENLTA
-513 IVSIKNEI
+513 IVSIKNADADAANANAL
-521 TNEIAPPVCEGISKI
+521 TNEIATNTSKI

-549 IIKNK
+549 ILKNK

-597 DFKNGV
+597 DFKNGI

-651 LVVHNLC
+651 LIVHNLC
-658 FEHELEENNQS
+658 FEHELEEVNQAV
-669 LAI
+669 AI

>member
-1 MSSAEN
+1 MSFAEN
-7 YNLTYDIELD
+7 NNLTYDIELD
-17 GNSLRCGQPTK
+17 SNSMRCGQPSK
-28 IKKILKPHQL
+28 IKKNLKPHQL

-43 AIYMENVGTITY
+43 AIYMENVGTIKY
-55 KNREVVG
+55 KSRDVSLNN
-62 LRNPQAAQAAQAAAA
+62 NPY
-77 AAPAPLNPRTIKIS
+77 TVKIS

-107 TALSIIAHNPLDK
+107 TALSIIAHNPLDN
-120 IHINGTKVHSFH
+120 IHINTTKIHSFN

-138 YFTAETDNLSLPN
+138 YFTAQTENLNLPN
-151 QDNMINSTLIIVPR
+151 LDTMINSTLIIVPR
-165 GPVYVQWEKTLKDA
+165 GPVYVQWEKTLKES

-184 IAIEDLNFIKKNL
+184 IAIDDLNYIKKNMPPL
-197 PAIANNNE
+197 IDNNE
-205 RDIINYF
+205 RQIIEYF

-227 LLDYYNIPV
+227 LLDYYNVPIN
-236 SNTKYFIYNWKR
+236 SNKYFIYNWKR

-263 FNYLFVWLISG
+263 FNYLFIWLISG
-274 TYFNMCN
+274 TYFNMCSK
-281 RISSS
+281 ISSS

-306 LVKCDK
+306 LVKCNK
-312 DFVKESFKIPPIIEY
+312 DFVRESFKIPSIIEY

-361 KDLGGKNETEEGIAT
+361 KDLGGKNETEEGIAA

-390 REREYISGL
+390 KEREYISGL
-399 DILEENKANRLKTID
+399 DILEDNKANRLKTID

-424 KDLTERITEIN
+424 RDLTERITEIN

-462 LFKFLNSPHSNSHG
+462 LFKFLNAHNS
-476 SQHGSHSQHSQHTQ
+476 SS
-490 HNAINK
+490 AINK
-496 RCPDCRA
+496 KCPDCRA
-503 EIKSTENLTA
+503 EIKSTEDLTA

-521 TNEIAPPVCEGISKI
+521 TNDIIPVSENTNRI
-536 GKGILNKEDTLLE
+536 GKGILNKEETLLE

-554 PDGKFIVFS
+554 PQGKFIVFS

-576 SNGITFAELKG
+576 ANGITFAELKG

-597 DFKNGV
+597 DFKNGI

-641 RAQRVGRTNN
+641 RAQRVGRTNS

-669 LAI
+669 PAI

>member
-1 MSSAEN
+1 MSFAET
-7 YNLTYDIELD
+7 LTYDIELD
-17 GNSLRCGQPTK
+17 GNSMRCAQPIK
-28 IKKILKPHQL
+28 IKKNLKPHQL

-55 KNREVVG
+55 KNRD
-62 LRNPQAAQAAQAAAA
+62 AM
-77 AAPAPLNPRTIKIS
+77 IKIS

-107 TALSIIAHNPLDK
+107 TALSIIAHNPLEN
-120 IHINGTKVHSFH
+120 IHINSAKVHSFH
-132 SNKAYN
+132 SNRAYN
-138 YFTAETDNLSLPN
+138 YFTAETVNLNLPN
-151 QDNMINSTLIIVPR
+151 LDKMINSTLIIVPR
-165 GPVYVQWEKTLKDA
+165 GPVYVQWEKTLKES

-184 IAIEDLNFIKKNL
+184 IAIEDLNFIKKNMPL
-197 PAIANNNE
+197 INTPDRAH
-205 RDIINYF
+205 DIIDYF

-227 LLDYYNIPV
+227 LLEYYNYSD
-236 SNTKYFIYNWKR
+236 SNGKYLIYNWRR

-263 FNYLFVWLISG
+263 FNYMFIWLISG
-274 TYFNMCN
+274 TYFNMCHK
-281 RISSS
+281 ISSS

-306 LVKCDK
+306 LVKCNK
-312 DFVKESFKIPPIIEY
+312 DFVKESFKIPPIIEH
-327 YHLCKMSKYLKIIKK
+327 YHLCKMSKYLKVIKK
-342 YINSSILDKI
+342 YINSAILDKI

-361 KDLGGKNETEEGIAT
+361 KDLGGKNETEEGMAA

-385 LSNKQ
+385 LSNKH
-390 REREYISGL
+390 REREYIASL
-399 DILEENKANRLKTID
+399 DIVEENKVNRLKTID
-414 NEITIIEGKI
+414 NEIASIEGKI

-435 SKICSICLD
+435 NKICSICLD
-444 NVSQPIILEC
+444 NVTQPIILEC

-462 LFKFLNSPHSNSHG
+462 LFQFLNANTLG
-476 SQHGSHSQHSQHTQ
+476 T
-490 HNAINK
+490 ITK
-496 RCPDCRA
+496 KCPDCRA

-513 IVSIKNEI
+513 IVSIKDAKAI
-521 TNEIAPPVCEGISKI
+521 TNDIVKDDNKSLI

-549 IIKNK
+549 ILKNK

-569 NIIKLLV
+569 NIIKILV

-597 DFKNGV
+597 DFKNGI

-651 LVVHNLC
+651 LIVHNLC
-658 FEHELEENNQS
+658 FEHELEEYNNNQ
-669 LAI
+669 AVVI

>member
-7 YNLTYDIELD
+7 IQLTYDIELD
-17 GNSLRCGQPTK
+17 GNSLRCAQPSK

-43 AIYMENVGTITY
+43 AIYMENIGSITY
-55 KNREVVG
+55 KHRDANV
-62 LRNPQAAQAAQAAAA
+62 RNIAD
-77 AAPAPLNPRTIKIS
+77 TIKIS

-107 TALSIIAHNPLDK
+107 TALSIIAQNPLEN
-120 IHINGTKVHSFH
+120 IHINTTKVHSFH

-138 YFTAETDNLSLPN
+138 YFTAETENLSLPN

-165 GPVYVQWEKTLKDA
+165 GPVYVQWERTLRES

-184 IAIEDLNFIKKNL
+184 IAIEDLNFIKKNI
-197 PAIANNNE
+197 PQINNNE

-227 LLDYYNIPV
+227 LIDYYSNQV

-248 IMIDECHDIINKIEI
+248 IMIDECHDIINRIAI
-263 FNYLFVWLISG
+263 FNYLFIWLISG
-274 TYFNMCN
+274 TYFNMCHK
-281 RISSS
+281 ISSP

-306 LVKCDK
+306 LVKCNK

-390 REREYISGL
+390 KEREYIAGL

-414 NEITIIEGKI
+414 SEITIIEGKI

-435 SKICSICLD
+435 NKICSICLD
-444 NVSQPIILEC
+444 NVTQPIILEC

-462 LFKFLNSPHSNSHG
+462 LFKFLNTNTYGPVS
-476 SQHGSHSQHSQHTQ
+476 
-490 HNAINK
+490 K

-503 EIKSTENLTA
+503 EIRSPENMTA
-513 IVSIKNEI
+513 IVSIKDVI
-521 TNEIAPPVCEGISKI
+521 TNEIVPVEENTSKI

-569 NIIKLLV
+569 NIIKILV

-587 NTSHMMNVLK
+587 NTAHMMNVLK
-597 DFKNGV
+597 DFKNGI

-651 LVVHNLC
+651 LIVHNLC
-658 FEHELEENNQS
+658 FEHELEQ
-669 LAI
+669 APVI

>member
-1 MSSAEN
+1 MSSGEN
-7 YNLTYDIELD
+7 NMLTYDIELD
-17 GNSLRCGQPTK
+17 SNSPRCGQPSK
-28 IKKILKPHQL
+28 IKKMLKPHQL

-43 AIYMENVGTITY
+43 ATYMENVGSITY
-55 KNREVVG
+55 QNNSYNRDAN
-62 LRNPQAAQAAQAAAA
+62 LRNIPHS
-77 AAPAPLNPRTIKIS
+77 IKIS

-120 IHINGTKVHSFH
+120 IHINSTKVHSFH
-132 SNKAYN
+132 SAKAYN
-138 YFTAETDNLSLPN
+138 YFTAVSENVSLPN
-151 QDNMINSTLIIVPR
+151 LDNMINSTLIIVPR

-184 IAIEDLNFIKKNL
+184 IAIDDLNFIKKNL
-197 PAIANNNE
+197 PHSKKNNE
-205 RDIINYF
+205 RQIIDYF

-227 LLDYYNIPV
+227 LLTYYNSPI

-263 FNYLFVWLISG
+263 FSYLFIWLISG

-281 RISSS
+281 KISSS

-306 LVKCDK
+306 LVKCNK
-312 DFVKESFKIPPIIEY
+312 DFVKDSFKIPPIVEH
-327 YHLCKMSKYLKIIKK
+327 YHLCKMSKYLKVIKK
-342 YINSSILDKI
+342 YISSAILDKI

-361 KDLGGKNETEEGIAT
+361 KDLGGKNETEEGIAA

-390 REREYISGL
+390 REREYIAGL
-399 DILEENKANRLKTID
+399 DIPEDTKATRLKTID
-414 NEITIIEGKI
+414 NEIVIIEGKI

-435 SKICSICLD
+435 SKTCSICLD
-444 NVSQPIILEC
+444 NITQPIILEC

-462 LFKFLNSPHSNSHG
+462 LFNFLNANNYG
-476 SQHGSHSQHSQHTQ
+476 GGT
-490 HNAINK
+490 ANK
-496 RCPDCRA
+496 KCPDCRA
-503 EIKSTENLTA
+503 EIKSTADLTA
-513 IVSIKNEI
+513 VVSIKEAELSNDI
-521 TNEIAPPVCEGISKI
+521 VPVEDNLSKI
-536 GKGILNKEDTLLE
+536 GKGILSKEDTLLE

-554 PDGKFIVFS
+554 PEGKFIVFS

-569 NIIKLLV
+569 KIIKLLV
-576 SNGITFAELKG
+576 SNNITFAELKG

-597 DFKNGV
+597 DFKNGN

-625 VIIFHSMAVD
+625 VVIFHSMAVD

-651 LVVHNLC
+651 LIVHNLC
-658 FEHELEENNQS
+658 FEHELEENNQVI
-669 LAI
+669 AM

>member
-7 YNLTYDIELD
+7 NTLTYDIELD
-17 GNSLRCGQPTK
+17 GNSMRCGQPSK

-43 AIYMENVGTITY
+43 AIYMENIGTITY
-55 KNREVVG
+55 KNRDVS
-62 LRNPQAAQAAQAAAA
+62 LRNN
-77 AAPAPLNPRTIKIS
+77 NPRTIKIS

-107 TALSIIAHNPLDK
+107 TALSIIAHNSLDK
-120 IHINGTKVHSFH
+120 IHINSTKVHSFH

-151 QDNMINSTLIIVPR
+151 QENMINSTLIIVPR

-197 PAIANNNE
+197 PPFTNNE
-205 RDIINYF
+205 RDIIDYF

-227 LLDYYNIPV
+227 LLDYYNYPATTI
-236 SNTKYFIYNWKR
+236 KHFIYKWKR
-248 IMIDECHDIINKIEI
+248 IMIDESHDIINKIEI
-263 FNYLFVWLISG
+263 FDYLFIWLISG

-281 RISSS
+281 KISSS

-390 REREYISGL
+390 KEREYILGL

-462 LFKFLNSPHSNSHG
+462 LFKFLNSPHSNSHA
-476 SQHGSHSQHSQHTQ
+476 SHASHAS

-503 EIKSTENLTA
+503 EIRSTENLTA

-521 TNEIAPPVCEGISKI
+521 TNEIAPPVCEGMSKI

-554 PDGKFIVFS
+554 PEGKFIVFS

-658 FEHELEENNQS
+658 FEHELEDNIQS
-669 LAI
+669 PAI

>member
-1 MSSAEN
+1 MATSIEN
-7 YNLTYDIELD
+7 NDLTYDIEID
-17 GNSLRCGQPTK
+17 SNSLRCGQPIR
-28 IKKILKPHQL
+28 IKKLLKPHQL

-43 AIYMENVGTITY
+43 AIYMENVGSITY
-55 KNREVVG
+55 KNNSQNRDVN
-62 LRNPQAAQAAQAAAA
+62 LRNIP
-77 AAPAPLNPRTIKIS
+77 NTIKIS

-120 IHINGTKVHSFH
+120 IHINTTRIHSFH
-132 SNKAYN
+132 SSKAYN
-138 YFTAETDNLSLPN
+138 YFTAVSENLNLHNS
-151 QDNMINSTLIIVPR
+151 DNMISSTLIIVPR
-165 GPVYVQWEKTLKDA
+165 GPVYVQWEKTLKES

-184 IAIEDLNFIKKNL
+184 IAIDDLNYIKKNL
-197 PAIANNNE
+197 PIFKNNNE
-205 RDIINYF
+205 RAIIDYF

-227 LLDYYNIPV
+227 LLNYYNTPV
-236 SNTKYFIYNWKR
+236 SNIRHFIYNWKR

-263 FNYLFVWLISG
+263 FNYLFIWLISG

-281 RISSS
+281 KISST

-294 KDILREDYINYI
+294 KDILREDYINYV
-306 LVKCDK
+306 LVKCNK
-312 DFVKESFKIPPIIEY
+312 EFVKESFKIPPIIEH
-327 YHLCKMSKYLKIIKK
+327 YHLCKMSKYLRVIKK

-361 KDLGGKNETEEGIAT
+361 KYLGGKNETEEGIAT

-390 REREYISGL
+390 KEREYTLGL
-399 DILEENKANRLKTID
+399 DILEEVKANRIKTID
-414 NEITIIEGKI
+414 NEIVIIEGKI

-435 SKICSICLD
+435 TKICSICLD
-444 NVSQPIILEC
+444 NVTHPIILEC
-454 THIFCGGC
+454 THIFCGSC
-462 LFKFLNSPHSNSHG
+462 LFNFLNSHTYNS
-476 SQHGSHSQHSQHTQ
+476 T
-490 HNAINK
+490 NIK
-496 RCPDCRA
+496 KCPDCRA

-513 IVSIKNEI
+513 IVTTKDDNANNIVIPEDN
-521 TNEIAPPVCEGISKI
+521 TNKI

-549 IIKNK
+549 ILKNK

-569 NIIKLLV
+569 KIIKLLV
-576 SNGITFAELKG
+576 SNNITFAELKG

-597 DFKNGV
+597 DFKNGL

-651 LVVHNLC
+651 LIVHNLC
-658 FEHELEENNQS
+658 FEHELEEENQ
-669 LAI
+669 LPAV

>member
-1 MSSAEN
+1 MSFADT
-7 YNLTYDIELD
+7 LTYDIELD
-17 GNSLRCGQPTK
+17 SNSMRCGQPSK
-28 IKKILKPHQL
+28 IKKTLKPHQL

-43 AIYMENVGTITY
+43 AIYMENVGSITY
-55 KNREVVG
+55 RNRD
-62 LRNPQAAQAAQAAAA
+62 AK
-77 AAPAPLNPRTIKIS
+77 IKIS

-107 TALSIIAHNPLDK
+107 TALSIIAHNPLEK
-120 IHINGTKVHSFH
+120 IHTNTVKVHSFH
-132 SNKAYN
+132 SAKAYN
-138 YFTAETDNLSLPN
+138 YFTAETENLSLPN
-151 QDNMINSTLIIVPR
+151 LDTMINSTLIIVPR
-165 GPVYVQWEKTLKDA
+165 GPVYVQWEKTLKES

-184 IAIEDLNFIKKNL
+184 IAIEDLNYIKKNIPQL
-197 PAIANNNE
+197 NNTNGHRE
-205 RDIINYF
+205 IINYF

-227 LLDYYNIPV
+227 LLDYYNYPV
-236 SNTKYFIYNWKR
+236 RYSNNFIYNWKR

-263 FNYLFVWLISG
+263 FNYMFIWLISG
-274 TYFNMCN
+274 TYFNMCHK
-281 RISSS
+281 ISSS

-306 LVKCDK
+306 LVKCNK
-312 DFVKESFKIPPIIEY
+312 DFVKESFKIPPIIEH

-342 YINSSILDKI
+342 YINGSILDKI

-361 KDLGGKNETEEGIAT
+361 KDLGGKNETEEGMAT

-385 LSNKQ
+385 LSNKH
-390 REREYISGL
+390 REREYIVSL

-414 NEITIIEGKI
+414 SEIASIEGKI

-462 LFKFLNSPHSNSHG
+462 LFKFLNANTLG
-476 SQHGSHSQHSQHTQ
+476 VIT
-490 HNAINK
+490 K
-496 RCPDCRA
+496 KCPDCRA

-513 IVSIKNEI
+513 IVSRKNAVAGAAD
-521 TNEIAPPVCEGISKI
+521 TDTVANEIATDTSKI
-536 GKGILNKEDTLLE
+536 GKGILNKEETLLE
-549 IIKNK
+549 ILKNK
-554 PDGKFIVFS
+554 PEGKFIVFS

-597 DFKNGV
+597 DFKNGI

-625 VIIFHSMAVD
+625 VIIFHSMPVD

-651 LVVHNLC
+651 LIVHNLC
-658 FEHELEENNQS
+658 FEHELEGENQ
-669 LAI
+669 AIAI

>member
-1 MSSAEN
+1 MSSDEIN
-7 YNLTYDIELD
+7 NLTYDIELD
-17 GNSLRCGQPTK
+17 SNSLRSGQPNK

-43 AIYMENVGTITY
+43 AIYMENVGSITY
-55 KNREVVG
+55 QNNSHNRNAN
-62 LRNPQAAQAAQAAAA
+62 LRNIP
-77 AAPAPLNPRTIKIS
+77 NTIKIS

-107 TALSIIAHNPLDK
+107 TALSIIAHNPLDN
-120 IHINGTKVHSFH
+120 IHINTTKVHSFH
-132 SNKAYN
+132 STKAYN
-138 YFTAETDNLSLPN
+138 YFTAVTENVNLPN
-151 QDNMINSTLIIVPR
+151 LNNMINSTLIIVPR
-165 GPVYVQWEKTLKDA
+165 GPVYVQWEKTLKES
-179 TDLKY
+179 TTLKY
-184 IAIEDLNFIKKNL
+184 IAIEDLNFIKKHMPSVSNKE
-197 PAIANNNE
+197 NSE

-227 LLDYYNIPV
+227 LLDYY
-236 SNTKYFIYNWKR
+236 SKYTLYSWKR

-263 FNYLFVWLISG
+263 FDYLFIWLISG

-281 RISSS
+281 KISSS
-286 SYSQYYNI
+286 SYSEYYNI

-312 DFVKESFKIPPIIEY
+312 DFVKESFKIPPIIEH

-342 YINSSILDKI
+342 YINNSILDKI

-385 LSNKQ
+385 LSNKNK
-390 REREYISGL
+390 EREYICGL
-399 DILEENKANRLKTID
+399 DILEENKTIRLKNID
-414 NEITIIEGKI
+414 NEIKIIEGKI

-435 SKICSICLD
+435 TKICSICLD
-444 NVSQPIILEC
+444 NVTQPIILEC
-454 THIFCGGC
+454 THIFCGSC
-462 LFKFLNSPHSNSHG
+462 LFNFLNANTYNS
-476 SQHGSHSQHSQHTQ
+476 T
-490 HNAINK
+490 NIK
-496 RCPDCRA
+496 KCPDCRA

-513 IVSIKNEI
+513 IVSSKEDI
-521 TNEIAPPVCEGISKI
+521 TNDIVHVEDNNKI

-563 RVDVFT
+563 KVDVFT
-569 NIIKLLV
+569 KIIKLLV
-576 SNGITFAELKG
+576 SNNITFAELKG
-587 NTSHMMNVLK
+587 NTAHMMNVLK
-597 DFKNGV
+597 DFKNGS

-625 VIIFHSMAVD
+625 VVIFHSMAVD

-651 LVVHNLC
+651 LIVHNLC
-658 FEHELEENNQS
+658 FEHELEDINTLS
-669 LAI
+669 VPAITV

>member
-1 MSSAEN
+1 MSFADT
-7 YNLTYDIELD
+7 LTYDIELD
-17 GNSLRCGQPTK
+17 GNSMRCGQPSK
-28 IKKILKPHQL
+28 IKKVLKPHQL

-43 AIYMENVGTITY
+43 AIYMENVGSTTY
-55 KNREVVG
+55 RNRE
-62 LRNPQAAQAAQAAAA
+62 A
-77 AAPAPLNPRTIKIS
+77 TIKIS

-107 TALSIIAHNPLDK
+107 TALSIIAHNPLENIHVNTAK
-120 IHINGTKVHSFH
+120 IHSFH
-132 SNKAYN
+132 SARAYN
-138 YFTAETDNLSLPN
+138 YFTAETQNLSLPN
-151 QDNMINSTLIIVPR
+151 TDTMINSTLIIVPR
-165 GPVYVQWEKTLKDA
+165 GPVYVQWEKTLKES

-184 IAIEDLNFIKKNL
+184 IAIDDLNFIKKNMPPL
-197 PAIANNNE
+197 ANVNNTTNE
-205 RDIINYF
+205 REIIEYF

-227 LLDYYNIPV
+227 LLDYYNYPIGNLV
-236 SNTKYFIYNWKR
+236 STTKYFIYNWKR
-248 IMIDECHDIINKIEI
+248 IMIDECHDIINKIEV
-263 FNYLFVWLISG
+263 FNYMFIWLISG
-274 TYFNMCN
+274 TYFNMCHK
-281 RISSS
+281 ISSS

-306 LVKCDK
+306 LVKCNK

-361 KDLGGKNETEEGIAT
+361 KDLGGKNETEEGMAA

-385 LSNKQ
+385 LSNKH
-390 REREYISGL
+390 REREYIVSL
-399 DILEENKANRLKTID
+399 DILEETKANRLKTID
-414 NEITIIEGKI
+414 VEIASIEGKI
-424 KDLTERITEIN
+424 KDLTERITEID

-454 THIFCGGC
+454 THIFCGVC
-462 LFKFLNSPHSNSHG
+462 LFKFLNAATATNFNSA
-476 SQHGSHSQHSQHTQ
+476 
-490 HNAINK
+490 AIAK

-503 EIKSTENLTA
+503 DIKSTENLTA
-513 IVSIKNEI
+513 IVSCVSGVSGVGKNADANAL
-521 TNEIAPPVCEGISKI
+521 TNEIAGISKI

-549 IIKNK
+549 ILKNK

-569 NIIKLLV
+569 NIIKILV

-597 DFKNGV
+597 DFKNGI

-651 LVVHNLC
+651 LIVHNLC
-658 FEHELEENNQS
+658 FEHELDEINQV
-669 LAI
+669 AVIN

>member
-1 MSSAEN
+1 
-7 YNLTYDIELD
+7 
-17 GNSLRCGQPTK
+17 
-28 IKKILKPHQL
+28 
-38 ACLYK
+38 
-43 AIYMENVGTITY
+43 MENVGTITY
-55 KNREVVG
+55 KNRD
-62 LRNPQAAQAAQAAAA
+62 AM
-77 AAPAPLNPRTIKIS
+77 IKIS

-107 TALSIIAHNPLDK
+107 TALSIIAHNPLDN
-120 IHINGTKVHSFH
+120 IHINSAKVHSFH
-132 SNKAYN
+132 SNRAYN
-138 YFTAETDNLSLPN
+138 YFTAETVNSNLPN
-151 QDNMINSTLIIVPR
+151 MDNMINSTLIIVPR
-165 GPVYVQWEKTLKDA
+165 GPVYVQWEKTLKES

-184 IAIEDLNFIKKNL
+184 IAIEDLNFIKKNMPL
-197 PAIANNNE
+197 INTPDRAH
-205 RDIINYF
+205 DIIDYF

-227 LLDYYNIPV
+227 LLEYYNYSD
-236 SNTKYFIYNWKR
+236 SNAKYLIYNWRR

-263 FNYLFVWLISG
+263 FNYLFIWLISG
-274 TYFNMCN
+274 TYFNMCHK
-281 RISSS
+281 ISSS

-306 LVKCDK
+306 LVKCNK
-312 DFVKESFKIPPIIEY
+312 EFVKESFKIPPIIEY
-327 YHLCKMSKYLKIIKK
+327 YHLCKMSKYLKVIKK
-342 YINSSILDKI
+342 YINGAILDKI

-361 KDLGGKNETEEGIAT
+361 KDLGGKNETEEGMAA

-385 LSNKQ
+385 LSNKH
-390 REREYISGL
+390 REREYIASL
-399 DILEENKANRLKTID
+399 DIVEENKVNRLKTID
-414 NEITIIEGKI
+414 NEIASIEGKI

-435 SKICSICLD
+435 NKICSICLD
-444 NVSQPIILEC
+444 NVTQPIILEC

-462 LFKFLNSPHSNSHG
+462 LFQFLNANTLG
-476 SQHGSHSQHSQHTQ
+476 T
-490 HNAINK
+490 ITK
-496 RCPDCRA
+496 KCPDCRA

-513 IVSIKNEI
+513 IVSIKDSNAI
-521 TNEIAPPVCEGISKI
+521 TNDIAKDDNKSLI

-549 IIKNK
+549 ILKNK

-569 NIIKLLV
+569 NIIKILV

-597 DFKNGV
+597 DFKNGI

-651 LVVHNLC
+651 LIVHNLC
-658 FEHELEENNQS
+658 FEHELEEYNNNQ
-669 LAI
+669 AVAR